1 MSLTDY
7 RRKRDF
13 TRTREPAPRA
23 GAAAGQ
29 RSLFVVQL
37 HHASRRHYDFR
48 LQVGDTLK
56 SWAVPKGP
64 SFDPAIKRLA
74 AEVEDHPVDYAEFE
88 GEIPAGEYGGG
99 HVALFDRGVWTCDG
113 DVEAQL
119 RKGHLQFELFGK
131 RLKGGWHLVRT
142 RRGRSGHP
150 EWLLIKQQDAYAG
163 SGEADDLLDGV
174 TPPPAATTPAVKTAK
189 TAQITKTTKKTA
201 KKTAASA
208 RKTASRAP
216 AGGASNP
223 RRGRRIDWAARASA
237 LPAARRGALAN
248 APFEPQLAQLATQPP
263 AGEDWLHELKWDG
276 YRLLAVIH
284 GGSARLWSRNAIEW
298 TEKLPDIVAALEQLG
313 LDQAA
318 LDGELIAG
326 NGAHQDFGLLQST
339 LSGQKQARL
348 SYVLFDLIHL
358 DGVDLRACPLHA
370 RKSLL
375 ATVLAKPPAQLAF
388 SSHIAGDGAAA
399 FELATARDF
408 EGTIAKR
415 ADAPYRNGRSDDWR
429 KIKRAHS
436 DEYAVVGYTAPR
448 GSRSGFGSLLLARH
462 VDGAWQF
469 AGRVGSGFDDAQM
482 QQIAAALPKKTSTT
496 PSVPVEDIDTDLRTA
511 RWFAPAFVVEVF
523 SRGKGRQ
530 GLLRQP
536 SLKAIRMDKK
546 LSDLRGSGPSARKR
560 GSVSDAMHKKAVSA
574 APAKKAA
581 SAARG
586 ASASKPARAA
596 ATPAAKKKSRAAAT
610 AAPKKSVT
618 KKSALK
624 QSTAKPSATEKPSRG
639 NYATKSRTP
648 KKATRT
654 DTKAAAKGSARA
666 SKAAEPRLT
675 SPERVVFPDDGIRKQ
690 DVADYYRDVAPLLLR
705 EIAGRPLSVV
715 RCPDGI
721 GQACFFQKHHTAG
734 ITQVDH
740 VRLKE
745 ESGVTR
751 DYLVVNDEAQ
761 LMELVQFNALEF
773 HPWGSTAARP
783 DRADR
788 LVFDLDPG
796 PGVTWAAIRSAA
808 KQLRDLLAKTGLE
821 SFLRTSGGKGLHV
834 VVPLNPGCSWNLVK
848 RFAHGFAASLAQSE
862 PERYVA
868 VASKAKRDGVIFIDY
883 LRNGRGATSVASY
896 SLRARPGAT
905 MAMPLDWSELARL
918 KSAAA
923 FDLHSARQ
931 HIARRTQDPWEG
943 ISELRQNLAR
953 WAD

>member
-1 MSLTDY
+1 MSLTAY

-13 TRTREPAPRA
+13 SRTREPVPRV
-23 GAAAGQ
+23 AAAGQ

-64 SFDPAIKRLA
+64 SFDPAVKRLA
-74 AEVEDHPVDYAEFE
+74 AEVEDHPVDYADFE

-113 DVEAQL
+113 DVDAQL
-119 RKGHLQFELFGK
+119 RKGHLQFELFGE

-150 EWLLIKQQDAYAG
+150 EWLLIKQQDAFAG
-163 SGEADDLLDGV
+163 QREADDLLAGV
-174 TPPPAATTPAVKTAK
+174 TPPPAASGPVAKSTAK
-189 TAQITKTTKKTA
+189 TTAKPIAKTT
-201 KKTAASA
+201 ASA
-208 RKTASRAP
+208 RKTSARAGTRSAP
-216 AGGASNP
+216 KP
-223 RRGRRIDWAARASA
+223 RRGRRIDWAARAA
-237 LPAARRGALAN
+237 DLPAARRGTLAD

-263 AGEDWLHELKWDG
+263 ASEDWLHELKWDG
-276 YRLLAVIH
+276 YRLVAVIR
-284 GGSARLWSRNAIEW
+284 GGSVRLWSRNAIEW
-298 TEKLPDIVAALEQLG
+298 TEKLPDIVAALERLG

-326 NGAHQDFGLLQST
+326 SGAHQDFGLLQST
-339 LSGQKQARL
+339 LSGQAQARL

-358 DGVDLRACPLHA
+358 DGIDLRASPLRA
-370 RKSLL
+370 RKALL
-375 ATVLAKPPAQLAF
+375 MQVLDKPPAHLAY
-388 SSHIAGDGAAA
+388 SSHIVGDGAAA

-415 ADAPYRNGRSDDWR
+415 AEAPYRSGRSDDWR

-436 DEYAVVGYTAPR
+436 EEYAVVGYTAPR

-482 QQIAAALPKKTSTT
+482 RQIAAALPEKTRAT
-496 PSVPVEDIDTDLRTA
+496 PSVPVEAIDTDLRTA

-523 SRGKGRQ
+523 SRGQGRQ

-536 SLKAIRMDKK
+536 SLKAIRMDKN
-546 LSDLRGSGPSARKR
+546 LSDLRSDAPAARKR
-560 GSVSDAMHKKAVSA
+560 NTTAAAPNKKA
-574 APAKKAA
+574 APAGEETPIRKPGRVAKATPGTKK
-581 SAARG
+581 S
-586 ASASKPARAA
+586 ARAA
-596 ATPAAKKKSRAAAT
+596 TT
-610 AAPKKSVT
+610 APKKSAAKKSAPRPSEPRRSAVEKSTPRKSTPTKSAT
-618 KKSALK
+618 KKSTSATTK
-624 QSTAKPSATEKPSRG
+624 VPAAKPVRKT
-639 NYATKSRTP
+639 T
-648 KKATRT
+648 
-654 DTKAAAKGSARA
+654 AAV
-666 SKAAEPRLT
+666 PRLT
-675 SPERVVFPDDGIRKQ
+675 SPERVVFPDDDIRKQ

-721 GQACFFQKHHTAG
+721 GQACFFQKHRTAG
-734 ITQVDH
+734 ITQVDR

-745 ESGVTR
+745 ESGATR

-808 KQLRDLLAKTGLE
+808 KQLRELLAKTGLE

-848 RFAHGFAASLAQSE
+848 RFAQGFAASLAQSE

-896 SLRARPGAT
+896 SLRARPGAPV
-905 MAMPLDWSELARL
+905 AMPLAWSELGRL

-931 HIARRTQDPWEG
+931 HIARRAQDPWES
-943 ISELRQNLAR
+943 IDEIRQNLAR